1 MIYTSPLVYMCPL
14 SSAVH
19 LKRPPPQPQ
28 NHVEGR
34 LPLDFVVEEG
44 KILFGL
50 GEEKYN
56 KLFTITSTIE
66 MPKSGVTPTK
76 EKTKKWTKPKP

>member
-19 LKRPPPQPQ
+19 LKRPLPQPR

-34 LPLDFVVEEG
+34 LILDVVVGEG
-44 KILFGL
+44 AAVL
-50 GEEKYN
+50 
-56 KLFTITSTIE
+56 E
-66 MPKSGVTPTK
+66 MLAREDEALLVRGDALPFPNLLLDHVDRVA
-76 EKTKKWTKPKP
+76 

>member
-1 MIYTSPLVYMCPL
+1 MIYTSPLVYMCTL

-44 KILFGL
+44 AAVLELLAREDEALLVRGDAL
-50 GEEKYN
+50 LLLN
-56 KLFTITSTIE
+56 LLLDH
-66 MPKSGVTPTK
+66 VDRVA
-76 EKTKKWTKPKP
+76 